1 MIAYLGVRSTRFLLY
16 LSTRYMRFPSRFSVD
31 LSELRLPQCPVNSGS
46 HLIVKARRTR
56 EQVRTGTSH
65 SAFTHMIHIQLPHH
79 RLDDVR
85 GGVDRQWTPELVDI
99 SDTRLRFHAESEYA
113 YFPIIRPDFRRKSR
127 RRKQVRVKRS
137 TSVILALII

>member
-1 MIAYLGVRSTRFLLY
+1 M
-16 LSTRYMRFPSRFSVD
+16 
-31 LSELRLPQCPVNSGS
+31 PQCSVNSGS

-65 SAFTHMIHIQLPHH
+65 SAFTHIQLPHQ

-113 YFPIIRPDFRRKSR
+113 YFPIIQPDFRRKSW

-137 TSVILALII
+137 TSVILASNNITIYSPSMGALFSVLALR